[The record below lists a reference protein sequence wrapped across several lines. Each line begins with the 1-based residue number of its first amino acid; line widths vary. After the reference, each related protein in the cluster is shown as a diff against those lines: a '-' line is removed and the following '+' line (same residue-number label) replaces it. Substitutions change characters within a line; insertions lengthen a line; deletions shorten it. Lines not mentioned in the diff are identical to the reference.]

1 MISRQ
6 EALKFVSKQIE
17 NKNIVK
23 HMLAAEVCMI
33 ALARKLQGDEE
44 EWGLTGLLHDADY
57 LPSVPEEKQGVAVT
71 KMLREQGF
79 EIPDDIA
86 HAMAA
91 HNAMTGVTPVSKMDW
106 AIFCCDT
113 LTGLIVATT
122 LVHPEK
128 KLHNITV
135 ESVMKKFKDKSFAAG
150 TRRAD
155 IAMCEEKLGIPL
167 EEFVGICLGAMQGI
181 SGEIGL

>member
-1 MISRQ
+1 MITKQ
-6 EALKFVSKQIE
+6 EALKFVNSQIE

-23 HMLAAEVCMI
+23 HMLATEACMR
-33 ALARKLQGDEE
+33 ALARKLDADEE
-44 EWGLTGLLHDADY
+44 KWGLVGLLHDADY
-57 LPSVPEEKQGVAVT
+57 TPNVPKEKQGVAVT
-71 KMLREQGF
+71 EMLREQGF
-79 EIPDDIA
+79 EVPDDVA

-91 HNAMTGVTPVSKMDW
+91 HNPATGVTPVSKIDW

-128 KLHNITV
+128 KMHNVTV

-150 TRRAD
+150 TRRTD
-155 IAMCEEKLGIPL
+155 IAMCEEKLEIPL
-167 EEFVGICLGAMQGI
+167 PEFVEICLEAMRDI
-181 SGEIGL
+181 STELEL